1 MQQKL
6 KLLLHLL
13 NKTIIYGFYTINMF
27 SLIKEV
33 EAVECAPPSLC
44 DQFFDELFF
53 GKDPLGAR
61 VRLKRYK

>member
-1 MQQKL
+1 
-6 KLLLHLL
+6 
-13 NKTIIYGFYTINMF
+13 MF